1 MRAFAA
7 AWRLP
12 GQRRLLTA
20 YAVNEIADS
29 IVAVALAVAV
39 FDRTGSATLTALLFL
54 AMKGLP
60 AVISPGTV
68 ALLDGLPSRLA
79 FGGTYLAEG
88 AALAVLAA
96 IVGNAPAGVVIAL
109 AGAAGALTLSGRV
122 LCRTTIAQQ
131 ARAAGQ
137 LREANAVISGV
148 FSLAA
153 TLGSVAG
160 GVLVAGAGAAG
171 ALLIAGV
178 VFVALALMLTARS
191 LPAVAASCSDDDAP
205 ATPWRTR
212 LREGTTHLRGDRE
225 LRALLWAEVVG
236 MLTLTAI
243 VPAEVVYA
251 KDVLDVGD
259 GGYGALLA
267 VWAAGIAAG
276 AGVFAARRRAP
287 MRPLAA
293 QATLLMAIAA
303 VGMALTGALWV
314 ALAFAFVGGVGNGV
328 RWAAMITAIQE
339 LVADALLAR
348 VSGLFDAVSY
358 AATGAGYVLGGLLT
372 TWASARFVYWFA
384 GIGALVSAVQLL
396 LTRPRSVTA
405 AASPDPGSGEE
416 AARALRPTTVVS

>member
-1 MRAFAA
+1 MRSFTA
-7 AWRLP
+7 AWQHP
-12 GQRRLLTA
+12 GQRRLLAA
-20 YAVNEIADS
+20 YALNEIADS

-60 AVISPGTV
+60 AVISPGAV
-68 ALLDGLPSRLA
+68 ALLDGLPSRVA

-96 IVGNAPAGVVIAL
+96 IIGVAPSGAVIAL
-109 AGAAGALTLSGRV
+109 AGLAGALTLSARV
-122 LCRTTIAQQ
+122 LCRTTIAQH
-131 ARAAGQ
+131 ARAVGR
-137 LREANAVISGV
+137 LRETNAVISGV
-148 FSLAA
+148 FSVAA

-160 GVLVAGAGAAG
+160 GLLVASTGAAG
-171 ALLIAGV
+171 SLLIAAGIFAGLAV
-178 VFVALALMLTARS
+178 VLAARP
-191 LPAVAASCSDDDAP
+191 LPAVAAVDEADRTP
-205 ATPWRTR
+205 VPWRTR
-212 LREGTTHLRGDRE
+212 LREGTTYLRADRE
-225 LRALLWAEVVG
+225 LRVLLWAEAVG

-251 KDVLDVGD
+251 KEVLDVGD

-276 AGVFAARRRAP
+276 AGVFAVRRHAP

-293 QATLLMAIAA
+293 QATLLMAVAA
-303 VGMALTGALWV
+303 VGMAVTGSLWV
-314 ALAFAFVGGVGNGV
+314 ALAFAFVGGIGNGV

-372 TWASARFVYWFA
+372 TWASARFVYWVA
-384 GIGALVSAVQLL
+384 GVGALFSAVQLL
-396 LTRPRSVTA
+396 LIRPRARAGTSLA
-405 AASPDPGSGEE
+405 LGLENGEDP
-416 AARALRPTTVVS
+416 ARALRATTVVP

>member
-1 MRAFAA
+1 MRAFTA

-171 ALLIAGV
+171 ALLIAGA
-178 VFVALALMLTARS
+178 VFAVLALMLTARP
-191 LPAVAASCSDDDAP
+191 LPAVDSSGDHAP

-259 GGYGALLA
+259 SGYGALLA

-276 AGVFAARRRAP
+276 AGVFAVRRHAP

-303 VGMALTGALWV
+303 VGMAVTGALWV

-339 LVADALLAR
+339 LVADVLLAR

-358 AATGAGYVLGGLLT
+358 AATGAGYILGGLLT
-372 TWASARFVYWFA
+372 TWASARFVYWLA

-396 LTRPRSVTA
+396 LTRPSTA
-405 AASPDPGSGEE
+405 TDAAVGLEPAGGEE
-416 AARALRPTTVVS
+416 PARALRATTVAP